1 MWSFFLGLTVS
12 LSCVRRVNV
21 ILASRTMSL
30 MLLEQYFRT
39 REPLGQF
46 RAGVEAS
53 TAFLSTYHFP
63 LILAVIDGL
72 GLGWGWDCFFY
83 RNVHP

>member
-1 MWSFFLGLTVS
+1 M
-12 LSCVRRVNV
+12 
-21 ILASRTMSL
+21 ILASRSVSL

-39 REPLGQF
+39 REALG
-46 RAGVEAS
+46 RLKAGVEAS

-72 GLGWGWDCFFY
+72 GLEWGWDCFFLTGMCIQNHIFLGKN
-83 RNVHP
+83 RIVV

>member
-1 MWSFFLGLTVS
+1 M
-12 LSCVRRVNV
+12 

-53 TAFLSTYHFP
+53 DA
-63 LILAVIDGL
+63 I
-72 GLGWGWDCFFY
+72 
-83 RNVHP
+83 